1 MDRASITCDPQ
12 GGDEREETLT
22 ERLDEDKIDQLRR
35 WGSGL
40 ANAESDELRAT
51 GKAILLLV
59 EEVEALHVDLW
70 NAKTAVEA
78 PSEPDA
84 EHDGRPAPDL
94 HRSLAARLRFSR
106 RDVDV

>member
-1 MDRASITCDPQ
+1 MDSASITCDPQ
-12 GGDEREETLT
+12 VGEKREETLS

-40 ANAESDELRAT
+40 ASAESDELRAT
-51 GKAILLLV
+51 GKAILLLI
-59 EEVEALHVDLW
+59 EEIEALHVDLW
-70 NAKTAVEA
+70 NAKTVVEA
-78 PSEPDA
+78 PAAPDA

-106 RDVDV
+106 RDSGV